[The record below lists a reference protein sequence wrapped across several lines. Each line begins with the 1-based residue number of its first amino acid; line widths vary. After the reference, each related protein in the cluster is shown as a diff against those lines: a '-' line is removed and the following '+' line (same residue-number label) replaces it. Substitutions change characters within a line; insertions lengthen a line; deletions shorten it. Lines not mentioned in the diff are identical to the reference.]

1 MAELGERTTGAAKAA
16 RQRKARAQARHV
28 CWMIDNFKILGSH
41 HTSKGTLM
49 TERVTALEAQV
60 SHLAAKLQASMEG
73 KGTSGGGAEP
83 HRTFAQGLD
92 ANCRGHE
99 AIHSASP
106 ANKPNQQMATT
117 AAGEYAGSGS
127 RADHCEAEA
136 DEDEAN
142 GEPKHA
148 EDEEELKGNNFE
160 GEEEVEKDSGK
171 NEQNDEQ
178 KVEEEV
184 DSEVDEE
191 EDDESCGSS
200 SSSSR
205 SSATGNTQ
213 TWHEG
218 FTHVIGKLEEAIL
231 DLQRQRKA
239 ATHLVVDMERI
250 YELDENSEDLQVAR
264 QSMGAL
270 AFGLEQ
276 LAYMRTRVMAA
287 RTDLATTEIAD
298 SDEESA
304 TSQGDHSICSA
315 EGTVRQVQ
323 NLEID

>member
-1 MAELGERTTGAAKAA
+1 MR
-16 RQRKARAQARHV
+16 
-28 CWMIDNFKILGSH
+28 
-41 HTSKGTLM
+41 
-49 TERVTALEAQV
+49 
-60 SHLAAKLQASMEG
+60 
-73 KGTSGGGAEP
+73 

-117 AAGEYAGSGS
+117 AAGEDAGSGS
-127 RADHCEAEA
+127 RADHCEAVA

-160 GEEEVEKDSGK
+160 GKEEVEKDSGK
-171 NEQNDEQ
+171 NEQNDEE
-178 KVEEEV
+178 K
-184 DSEVDEE
+184 DEE

-200 SSSSR
+200 SCSSS

-315 EGTVRQVQ
+315 EGTARQVQ

>member
-1 MAELGERTTGAAKAA
+1 MAEPGERTTGAAKAA

-178 KVEEEV
+178 KGDESEDDDEEV

-191 EDDESCGSS
+191 EDDEEKEGLPEDEMGVEAELRERADRAKSS
-200 SSSSR
+200 QR
-205 SSATGNTQ
+205 RVSAGRVQPSAETRA
-213 TWHEG
+213 
-218 FTHVIGKLEEAIL
+218 FLASL
-231 DLQRQRKA
+231 RQAPAPSA
-239 ATHLVVDMERI
+239 ATRWRRSDW
-250 YELDENSEDLQVAR
+250 AGTGW
-264 QSMGAL
+264 QSW
-270 AFGLEQ
+270 Q
-276 LAYMRTRVMAA
+276 W
-287 RTDLATTEIAD
+287 
-298 SDEESA
+298 
-304 TSQGDHSICSA
+304 Q
-315 EGTVRQVQ
+315 EGWRS
-323 NLEID
+323 